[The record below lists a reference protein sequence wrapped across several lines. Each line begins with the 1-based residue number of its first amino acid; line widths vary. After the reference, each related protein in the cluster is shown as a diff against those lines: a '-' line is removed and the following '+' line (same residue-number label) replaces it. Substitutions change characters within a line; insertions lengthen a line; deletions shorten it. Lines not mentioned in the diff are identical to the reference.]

1 MRPDNFAKM
10 KSFSRSERVN
20 EQIRRELA
28 DLIRSGLKD
37 PRIARQMR
45 LVTLT
50 DVEVTPDYAHAK
62 VFYTSLSGDD
72 QRESVDQTLKAA
84 AGFLRRELGRR
95 IRIHHIPELHFHYD
109 TSVERGTHLAHLIDE
124 AVKSDHMGHE
134 PPAAEADRS
143 EAPVEQSDRS
153 RGDE

>member
-1 MRPDNFAKM
+1 M

-28 DLIRSGLKD
+28 ELIRTEIKD
-37 PRIARQMR
+37 PRLSSHMK

-62 VFYTSLSGDD
+62 VFYTSLSGAEY
-72 QRESVDQTLKAA
+72 REKIDHGLNAA

-95 IRIHHIPELHFHYD
+95 VRIHNIPELHFHYD
-109 TSVERGTHLAHLIDE
+109 ASVERGTHLSHLIDA
-124 AVKSDHMGHE
+124 AVKSDNHE
-134 PPAAEADRS
+134 
-143 EAPVEQSDRS
+143 
-153 RGDE
+153 

>member
-1 MRPDNFAKM
+1 M

-37 PRIARQMR
+37 PRVAQQMK

-62 VFYTSLSGDD
+62 VFYTSLSSEDK
-72 QRESVDQTLKAA
+72 RESVDQTLKAA

-95 IRIHHIPELHFHYD
+95 VRIHHIPELHFHYD
-109 TSVERGTHLAHLIDE
+109 TSIERGTHLAHLIDE
-124 AVKSDHMGHE
+124 AVKSDSMEHQ
-134 PPAAEADRS
+134 PPVATAADES
-143 EAPVEQSDRS
+143 EAPVTQDDRS
-153 RGDE
+153 LRRE

>member
-1 MRPDNFAKM
+1 M

-28 DLIRSGLKD
+28 DLIRNGLKD
-37 PRIARQMR
+37 PRVAQQMK

-62 VFYTSLSGDD
+62 VFYTSLTGED
-72 QRESVDQTLKAA
+72 QRAAVDHSLKAA

-95 IRIHHIPELHFHYD
+95 VRIHHIPELHFHYD

-124 AVKSDHMGHE
+124 AVKSDSVHHD
-134 PPAAEADRS
+134 ADAD
-143 EAPVEQSDRS
+143 EAPADPKRK
-153 RGDE
+153 

>member
-1 MRPDNFAKM
+1 M

-20 EQIRRELA
+20 EQIQRELA
-28 DLIRSGLKD
+28 QLIRYELKD
-37 PRIARQMR
+37 PRLGSHMT

-62 VFYTSLSGDD
+62 VFYTSLSGAEH
-72 QRESVDQTLKAA
+72 REAVDRGLKAA

-109 TSVERGTHLAHLIDE
+109 SSVERGTHLSHLIDE
-124 AVKSDHMGHE
+124 AVKSDHRE
-134 PPAAEADRS
+134 
-143 EAPVEQSDRS
+143 
-153 RGDE
+153 